1 MLYVF
6 LMKTILNRVDPLSLL
21 GCLIFFIYVFVIL
34 FKQGIMIN
42 AIKELFLVEDIES
55 DVTYAIQNEILPLT
69 PSIELPVA
77 KEPIKFSEIRSRSSN
92 Q

>member
-1 MLYVF
+1 
-6 LMKTILNRVDPLSLL
+6 
-21 GCLIFFIYVFVIL
+21 
-34 FKQGIMIN
+34 MIN

>member
-1 MLYVF
+1 MYEGVNNEHIHAV
-6 LMKTILNRVDPLSLL
+6 MSSCVRISN
-21 GCLIFFIYVFVIL
+21 IFIYLLIL
-34 FKQGIMIN
+34 CKNNSIIIN
-42 AIKELFLVEDIES
+42 VNKELFLVEDIES

-69 PSIELPVA
+69 SPIESPVA

>member
-1 MLYVF
+1 MSSCVR
-6 LMKTILNRVDPLSLL
+6 ISN
-21 GCLIFFIYVFVIL
+21 IFIYLLIL
-34 FKQGIMIN
+34 CKNNSIIIN
-42 AIKELFLVEDIES
+42 VNKELFLVEDIES

-69 PSIELPVA
+69 SPIESPVA